1 MPSVKGHSSSSSPSI
16 QSRSPS
22 SLVRAILQAQPR
34 AVRPRARI
42 VMTPQ
47 PPPPPPRVV
56 LALEDTFRIP
66 VTPSPRRRSETEDVV
81 LIPSLGDRV
90 AEDGVHALLGRH
102 GIGPRFAF
110 NGNTLSTADGDN
122 EMEDTREGDEREGD
136 LNMELDELEP
146 DCLSSQT
153 PSRAGSPAPSSNHP
167 HSILHPRR
175 TRSRN
180 LASSARRRHAADQEE
195 LDQDLAGVCFS
206 PTGEWLYV
214 GSLDAVA
221 EWGIRG
227 AEKRWWGTA
236 AWA

>member
-1 MPSVKGHSSSSSPSI
+1 
-16 QSRSPS
+16 
-22 SLVRAILQAQPR
+22 
-34 AVRPRARI
+34 
-42 VMTPQ
+42 MTPQ

-56 LALEDTFRIP
+56 IALEDTFRIP
-66 VTPSPRRRSETEDVV
+66 VTSSPRWRSEGEDVV
-81 LIPSLGDRV
+81 LVPSLGDRV

-102 GIGPRFAF
+102 GIGPSFAF
-110 NGNTLSTADGDN
+110 SGSTFSEA
-122 EMEDTREGDEREGD
+122 EGDSGMEETRGREEREGD

-167 HSILHPRR
+167 HSIPHPRR
-175 TRSRN
+175 VRSRN
-180 LASSARRRHAADQEE
+180 LASSPRRRHTVDQEE
-195 LDQDLAGVCFS
+195 PDQDLAGVCFS
-206 PTGEWLYV
+206 PSGEWLYV